1 MDWLNLLVDIFEV
14 CIIPLLGVLTAY
26 VVKYIKVKSDEITMQ
41 STNAMI
47 DKYVIML
54 ADTISACVLA
64 TNQTYVESLKKE
76 GKFDIEAQKRAFEM
90 TKDAVMLILTDEA
103 KKYLSEAV
111 GDLNKFISNL
121 ASLFLGSSNFIKFP
135 FDPK

>member
-1 MDWLNLLVDIFEV
+1 MNWLDLARDIFVV
-14 CIIPLLGVLTAY
+14 CIIPLLGVLTKY
-26 VVKYIKVKSDEITMQ
+26 VVKYIEVKISQIQNDTKNEE
-41 STNAMI
+41 I
-47 DKYVIML
+47 DKYLSMLGETITSCVI
-54 ADTISACVLA
+54 A

-111 GDLNKFISNL
+111 GDLNKFISQQIVAWVN
-121 ASLFLGSSNFIKFP
+121 IEKIIIE
-135 FDPK
+135 

>member
-1 MDWLNLLVDIFEV
+1 M
-14 CIIPLLGVLTAY
+14 LGVLTKY
-26 VVKYIKVKSDEITMQ
+26 VVKYIEVKISQIQNDTKNEE
-41 STNAMI
+41 I
-47 DKYVIML
+47 DKYLSMLGETITSCVI
-54 ADTISACVLA
+54 A

-111 GDLNKFISNL
+111 GDLNKFISQQIE
-121 ASLFLGSSNFIKFP
+121 ASVNVEKIIIE
-135 FDPK
+135 